1 MQYEQPA
8 PAAPPVGHAGPAYRS
23 PRGPAG
29 ALRWLLYTVVALDA
43 LAVLASV
50 VEYRFYSRY
59 SDAEPVDEDAEL
71 PVVLFSG
78 LVAVAQFALYVAV
91 IVLFIVWFHRAYS
104 NLHALGAGYLRWGK
118 GWAIGAWFVPILNL
132 WRPKQIANDI
142 WRGSDPNAPPEQGSA
157 WRERDVPAV
166 FQWWWGAFLV
176 SQWIGNAAGRTV
188 WTADTPTELARS
200 AALHVVANAI
210 DILAALLAI
219 AVVRRTTARQDER
232 AARVD
237 AATLGGWTTP
247 PPPSPSA

>member
-1 MQYEQPA
+1 VRYEQPA
-8 PAAPPVGHAGPAYRS
+8 PAAPPVAAAEPAYRS

-29 ALRWLLYTVVALDA
+29 ALRWLFYTLVGVDAVAIA
-43 LAVLASV
+43 AAI
-50 VEYRFYSRY
+50 VEHRFYSRY
-59 SDAEPVDEDAEL
+59 GEGESVDEDAEL

-78 LVAVAQFALYVAV
+78 LVALAQGALYVAV

-104 NLHALGAGYLRWGK
+104 NLPALGATHLRWGT

-142 WRGSDPNAPPEQGSA
+142 WRASDPQTPPQQGAS

-166 FQWWWGAFLV
+166 FQWWWAAYLV
-176 SQWIGNAAGRTV
+176 TQWIGNGALRASLR
-188 WTADTPTELARS
+188 ADTPSELARS
-200 AALHVVANAI
+200 AIIYALSDAF

-232 AARVD
+232 AARLD
-237 AATLGGWTTP
+237 AATLGAWTTEP
-247 PPPSPSA
+247 PRSPSA